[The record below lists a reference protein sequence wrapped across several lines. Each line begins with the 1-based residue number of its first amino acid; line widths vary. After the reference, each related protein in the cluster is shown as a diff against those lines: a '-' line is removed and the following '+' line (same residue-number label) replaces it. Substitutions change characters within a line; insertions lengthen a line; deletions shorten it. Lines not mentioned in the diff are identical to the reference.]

1 MTLRL
6 CIGLLLA
13 LVLTAP
19 LRAEACSGADSPEG
33 ILDIGLSDAPPFV
46 ILKEGA
52 PPGGLSVEL
61 WQRVEMGLIEDGL
74 ISGSR
79 LVRCDAIKDINIA
92 LREGSLDM
100 ALSPLTVTTE
110 RLNIHDMSRQYFLSG
125 LTVARLNSGQIAF
138 DHALDVLASTLFQP
152 GTMQAIILF
161 LLFNLALAALIR
173 LLLQDARGRPEG
185 DGEGRT
191 GVVSAYV
198 DPFLEAIERTLGL
211 KGISNASS
219 KLAGRLLEIFMAII
233 GAALSAALLGVLTS
247 AFVSAIGQ
255 TERLAADD
263 LLDLHVGVVADS
275 SAQDFLTHAS
285 GEDDAKTTNCQPLV
299 LAGDTPAGGTE
310 TDGSEPGC
318 STTETITQ
326 LVDPLVDGKVDVV
339 LGDWAELTYL
349 SRIGSSA
356 GKIRI
361 EDLVFR
367 NEPLGW
373 GYGKNMTDLSEQ
385 IDRALIE
392 KIRSPDWRRL
402 VQQHMGSGSISP
414 D

>member
-1 MTLRL
+1 MRL
-6 CIGLLLA
+6 WLCTGFLLA
-13 LVLTAP
+13 LALAAP
-19 LRAEACSGADSPEG
+19 MRAAACSDSDSPAG

-46 ILKEGA
+46 ILKKGV

-61 WQRVEMGLIEDGL
+61 WRRVEAGLIEDGL

-79 LVRCDAIKDINIA
+79 LVRCDAIKEINIA

-110 RLNIHDMSRQYFLSG
+110 RLDIHDMSRQYFLSG
-125 LTVARLNSGQIAF
+125 LTVATLNSGQIAF
-138 DHALDVLASTLFQP
+138 DHALDVLVSTLFRP
-152 GTMQAIILF
+152 GTMQAMILF
-161 LLFNLALAALIR
+161 LLFNLVLAILIR
-173 LLLQDARGRPEG
+173 WLLRDARARSDADGAARPG
-185 DGEGRT
+185 A
-191 GVVSAYV
+191 VVVYV

-211 KGISNASS
+211 KGISDASS
-219 KLAGRLLEIFMAII
+219 NFAGRLLEIFMAII

-255 TERLAADD
+255 TERLQADD
-263 LLDLHVGVVADS
+263 LLEMHVGVVADS
-275 SAQDFLTHAS
+275 SAEDFLIHAS
-285 GEDDAKTTNCQPLV
+285 GQDDATADICQPLGS
-299 LAGDTPAGGTE
+299 AKGDGLH
-310 TDGSEPGC
+310 C

-326 LVDPLVDGKVDVV
+326 LVDPLIDGTVDVV

-356 GKIRI
+356 GEIKV

-373 GYGKNMTDLSEQ
+373 GYGRTMTDLVEH
-385 IDRALIE
+385 IDRELIE
-392 KIRSPDWRRL
+392 NIRSPDWRRM

>member
-1 MTLRL
+1 MRFWL
-6 CIGLLLA
+6 CTGFLLA
-13 LVLTAP
+13 LAFAAP
-19 LRAEACSGADSPEG
+19 MRVVACGGTDSPAG

-46 ILKEGA
+46 ILREGT
-52 PPGGLSVEL
+52 PPGGISVEL
-61 WQRVEMGLIEDGL
+61 WRRVEIGLIEEGL
-74 ISGSR
+74 IKGSR

-110 RLNIHDMSRQYFLSG
+110 RLQIHDMSRQYFLSG
-125 LTVARLNSGQIAF
+125 LTVATLHSGQIAF
-138 DHALDVLASTLFQP
+138 DHALDVLASTLFRP
-152 GTMQAIILF
+152 GTMRAIILF
-161 LLFNLALAALIR
+161 LLFNLALAMLIR
-173 LLLQDARGRPEG
+173 LLLRDARARRTA
-185 DGEGRT
+185 DGSARDG
-191 GVVSAYV
+191 GGLVAAYV

-211 KGISNASS
+211 KGISDVSS
-219 KLAGRLLEIFMAII
+219 NIAGRLLEIFMAII

-255 TERLAADD
+255 TERLDPAD
-263 LLDLHVGVVADS
+263 LLQMRVGVVADS

-285 GEDDAKTTNCQPLV
+285 GEDDSTATNCQPLTAEEGDET
-299 LAGDTPAGGTE
+299 AGSGV
-310 TDGSEPGC
+310 GC
-318 STTETITQ
+318 RTTKTITQ
-326 LVDPLVDGKVDVV
+326 LIDPLVDGDVDAV

-349 SRIGSSA
+349 SRIGPSQ

-361 EDLVFR
+361 EDLVLR

-373 GYGKNMTDLSEQ
+373 GYGKNMTGLSEK
-385 IDRALIE
+385 IDGALIDE
-392 KIRSPDWRRL
+392 IRSPGWRRL